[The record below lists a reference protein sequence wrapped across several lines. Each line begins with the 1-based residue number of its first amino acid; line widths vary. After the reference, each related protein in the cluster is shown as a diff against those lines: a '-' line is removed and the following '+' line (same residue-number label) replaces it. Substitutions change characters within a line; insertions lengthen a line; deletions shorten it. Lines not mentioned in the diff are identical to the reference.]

1 MGSAGTKRQISERD
15 TNGRFGPFTQNL
27 HGELGSKVAASLGTP
42 HGASP
47 APGWEAGDALVA
59 RARSP
64 TLPERAYFASSSRR
78 RPSFAPMPSY
88 SDGVARL
95 LVQLIQLGERPRL
108 VRSDSVHHTP
118 IPAVGAGATAAVV
131 RTPSEQQI
139 SPQKVWSLAGVCS
152 TLKDMSRRCDKCYSV
167 AARPVAPRPPR
178 PAPSACSGKY

>member
-1 MGSAGTKRQISERD
+1 MRAAGLGHVPAVGGERGVGPAGTKRQISERG

-95 LVQLIQLGERPRL
+95 VVQLIQLGERPRL

-118 IPAVGAGATAAVV
+118 IPAVGAGATPAVV
-131 RTPSEQQI
+131 RPPSEQQI
-139 SPQKVWSLAGVCS
+139 SPQKA
-152 TLKDMSRRCDKCYSV
+152 
-167 AARPVAPRPPR
+167 
-178 PAPSACSGKY
+178 

>member
-1 MGSAGTKRQISERD
+1 MSTDCSLDSRPRPRRAPVGASEKGQGQGQWAQGSQMVRPSFPPPEGSQATTDRLSGGLGRLPSMRAAGLGHTPAVGGERGMGSAGTKRQISERD

-95 LVQLIQLGERPRL
+95 LVQLI
-108 VRSDSVHHTP
+108 
-118 IPAVGAGATAAVV
+118 
-131 RTPSEQQI
+131 
-139 SPQKVWSLAGVCS
+139 
-152 TLKDMSRRCDKCYSV
+152 
-167 AARPVAPRPPR
+167 
-178 PAPSACSGKY
+178 